1 MDIWRIDDET
11 WAALNRLLDEALELP
26 AAQRER
32 WVDELAAD
40 YEPLKPKLRVLLARS
55 AQMETGDFLRTLP
68 KLDLD
73 AEEIARVEQ
82 PGAHVG
88 PYRLVRE
95 LGSGG
100 MGVVWL
106 AERVDGLV
114 RRPVALKLPHGAW
127 RRAGLAERMAREREI
142 LASLTHPHIARLY
155 DAGVTDA
162 GQPYLAIEY
171 VEGER
176 IDVYCREQGVE
187 LESKLRLFTQVVR
200 AVAYAHEKLV
210 VHRDLKPANILVTRD
225 GYVRLLD
232 FGIAKLLDDSAAHQ
246 DITEISGRALT
257 PDYASPELIR
267 GEPIG
272 VASDV
277 YSLGVLL
284 YELLS
289 GARPYSLNRDSTGGL
304 PRTGPVREPAR
315 PSDVAAPES
324 RKALRGDLDTVVLK
338 ALKHAPA
345 ERYPTAHALLDDIER
360 YLNSLP
366 VLARP
371 DSRWYR
377 FRKFVTRHRL
387 PVSAATAIVLALFA
401 GAGVAAWQARVALQQ
416 KAKAEAVQDF
426 IAAVFREADPTQGRG
441 KVLTAAELMQQAEI
455 RLRESRETS
464 PELRLALLTTI
475 GESLYGLQENKDSAR
490 VFEEALRLS
499 TNSAARDPLVDARL
513 HLGLSQT
520 YEALGRNDEA
530 LVQLGK
536 AFESLRE
543 TDDAADGVILRARLH
558 ESALAIAMADYP
570 RAETAAQAAIDA
582 AKATQGMASVE
593 VATGL
598 QRLSHVYT
606 LTQRRE
612 QAVDPAKRSFE
623 TLLAVHEGN
632 LDHPAVI
639 EAALYYGQALNAS
652 GDFLNATGV
661 YRDATQRAR
670 NVFGAESR
678 VYGEMLSALV
688 PLETEIGDLPNAVAH
703 ARDAVDIYLREGE
716 PGAVPHIGR
725 VRKLGAAQLASRD
738 SRDAATHLEEAVK
751 MAVASNASLEATH
764 ARGSLGLA
772 LAQIGQFDRA
782 EHELIV
788 AIGTPGDVVSRGQ
801 HLAMRNLGTSL
812 RMRGEHEEALVWLEK
827 ATRAAAFQRSHRGDL
842 AQGLLE
848 TALAE
853 ISLGNVAAAAAHLAR
868 ARELYDDVQQDRM
881 TPARADLLVAEA
893 SVDMAAKQWSSA
905 LAKLEKADDFWSA
918 RGAVNRWAGEAALL
932 LGECQRALGQHAEAA
947 RTLRRASVA
956 LAASPLPGD
965 AALLRRARGT

>member
-1 MDIWRIDDET
+1 MDIWRIDNEAWT
-11 WAALNRLLDEALELP
+11 SLNRLLDEALERP
-26 AAQRER
+26 SADRER
-32 WVDELAAD
+32 WLADLPAE
-40 YEPLKPKLRVLLARS
+40 YERLKPQLRVLLARS

-73 AEEIARVEQ
+73 AEEIAGVEQ

-106 AERVDGLV
+106 AERSDGLV

-176 IDVYCREQGVE
+176 IDVYCRGHGVE

-210 VHRDLKPANILVTRD
+210 VHRDLKPANILVTQD

-232 FGIAKLLDDSAAHQ
+232 FGIAKLLDDGAAHQ
-246 DITEISGRALT
+246 DITEMSGRALT

-289 GARPYSLNRDSTGGL
+289 GARPHTLNRDASFAL
-304 PRTGPVREPAR
+304 PQVAAAREPGR
-315 PSDVAAPES
+315 PSDVAPPGL

-338 ALKHAPA
+338 SLKHDPA

-360 YLNSLP
+360 HLNCLP

-377 FRKFVTRHRL
+377 FRKFVSRHRL
-387 PVSAATAIVLALFA
+387 PVTAATTIALALFA
-401 GAGVAAWQARVALQQ
+401 GAGVATWQARVALEQ

-426 IAAVFREADPTQGRG
+426 IAAVFREADPIQGRG
-441 KVLTAAELMQQAEI
+441 KVLTAAELMQQAEL
-455 RLRESRETS
+455 RLRESREAT

-490 VFEEALRLS
+490 VFEEALLLS
-499 TNSAARDPLVDARL
+499 TSSRTKDPLVDARL

-530 LVQLGK
+530 LAQLGQ
-536 AFESLRE
+536 AFESVRE
-543 TDDAADGVILRARLH
+543 AGDEGKGVLLRAKLH

-570 RAETAAQAAIDA
+570 RAESAAQAAIDA
-582 AKATQGMASVE
+582 AKSTQGMASVD

-612 QAVDPAKRSFE
+612 QAVEPAKRSFE
-623 TLLAVHEGN
+623 MLLAVHAGN

-652 GDFLNATGV
+652 GDFLTATRV

-703 ARDAVDIYLREGE
+703 ARSAVDIYLREGE
-716 PGAVPHIGR
+716 PGSVPHIGR
-725 VRKLGAAQLASRD
+725 MRKLGAAQLASRH
-738 SRDAATHLEEAVK
+738 SRDAAMHLEEAVK

-772 LAQIGQFDRA
+772 LAQLGQFDRA
-782 EHELIV
+782 ERELIV
-788 AIGTPGDVVSRGQ
+788 AIGTPGEVVSRGQ

-812 RMRGEHEEALVWLEK
+812 RMRGNHAEALEWLGK
-827 ATRAAAFQRSHRGDL
+827 ATRAAALQRSHRGDL
-842 AQGLLE
+842 AQGLVE

-853 ISLGNVAAAAAHLAR
+853 LSLGSVAAATAHLER
-868 ARELYDDVQQDRM
+868 ARTLYDDVQQDRM

-893 SVDMAAKQWSSA
+893 SVAMAAEQWGDA
-905 LAKLEKADDFWSA
+905 LAKLEKADEFWSKGGEA
-918 RGAVNRWAGEAALL
+918 NRWAGEAALL
-932 LGECQRALGQHAEAA
+932 LGKCQRALGQHAEAV
-947 RTLRRASVA
+947 RTLRRASAA

-965 AALLRRARGT
+965 AALLRQARGT